1 MRKKAEKGRVLSI
14 FLTFLKFGC
23 FTFGGGWSIVSQIQ
37 KEYVEDKH
45 WITSVS
51 TVLGNVGFSAGCL

>member
-37 KEYVEDKH
+37 KEYGRRQALDH
-45 WITSVS
+45 
-51 TVLGNVGFSAGCL
+51 G

>member
-14 FLTFLKFGC
+14 FLTFLKFVC

-37 KEYVEDKH
+37 KEYGRRQALDH
-45 WITSVS
+45 
-51 TVLGNVGFSAGCL
+51 G